1 VTGGGERPATGGGE
15 RSSAGGGER
24 PATGGGE
31 RSSADGGERPATGA
45 PSASAEPPPSDS
57 GFARHEHRFG
67 TGAAF
72 TVGIEEELLL
82 VDPDTLQLAHVADR
96 VLPGMRLSKERADHE
111 AFLAEVEVRSEPR
124 RTAGEAIAD
133 IAAGRAAVIDAGGT
147 PMAVGLHPD
156 ARFGDVRLVDSDRYR
171 RVEGE
176 MRGLIKRTPEC
187 ALHVHVAMPT
197 PDAAVAGLMGL
208 RDALPLIG
216 ALGAGSP
223 FWFGFD
229 SGLASARAAII
240 RAYPGRG
247 LPPRLDGW
255 EDYLEALD
263 AIAAGGG
270 PQDHTMVWWDA
281 RLQPRLGTIE
291 LRELD
296 VQTGLEEAAGVAA
309 LVHALA
315 RRAAEQPLKD
325 QAPEQALHWS
335 SFRAVRDGLE
345 AELLFRGTLRNARD
359 AVEELLD
366 ELRGEDDA
374 LEGVEKIL
382 RDGGAPAR
390 QRAIHAGGGMAALLR
405 HLADETAR
413 SV

>member
-1 VTGGGERPATGGGE
+1 VTKRPASGG
-15 RSSAGGGER
+15 A
-24 PATGGGE
+24 
-31 RSSADGGERPATGA
+31 
-45 PSASAEPPPSDS
+45 PPSDS
-57 GFARHEHRFG
+57 GDAPVPDSGGAPREHRFG
-67 TGAAF
+67 TGEAF
-72 TVGIEEELLL
+72 TIGLEEELLL
-82 VDPDTLQLAHVADR
+82 VDPETLQLAHVADR
-96 VLPGMRLSKERADHE
+96 VVPATHLPRERTDHE
-111 AFLAEVEVRSEPR
+111 AFLAEVEVRSDPQ
-124 RTAGEAIAD
+124 RTAAEATAD
-133 IAAGRAAVIDAGGT
+133 IAAGPAAVVAAGGT

-187 ALHVHVAMPT
+187 ALHVHVAMPS

-208 RDALPLIG
+208 REALPLIG
-216 ALGAGSP
+216 ALGAASP

-229 SGLASARAAII
+229 SGLASARAAVI

-247 LPPRLDGW
+247 LPPRLRDW

-270 PQDHTMVWWDA
+270 PKDHTMVWWDA

-315 RRAAEQPLKD
+315 RRAAEEPLGD
-325 QAPEQALHWS
+325 TAPDQALHWS
-335 SFRAVRDGLE
+335 SFRAVRDGLD
-345 AELLFRGTLRNARD
+345 AELLFRGRLRPARD
-359 AVEELLD
+359 AVRELLD
-366 ELRGEDDA
+366 ELRGRDDA
-374 LEGVEKIL
+374 LEGVERML

-390 QRAIHAGGGMAALLR
+390 QRAIHADGGMTALLR
-405 HLADETAR
+405 HLAHETAR
-413 SV
+413 PL

>member
-1 VTGGGERPATGGGE
+1 VRGAERGGGGEPRGGAGPPA
-15 RSSAGGGER
+15 
-24 PATGGGE
+24 
-31 RSSADGGERPATGA
+31 
-45 PSASAEPPPSDS
+45 SDA

-67 TGAAF
+67 TGEPF
-72 TVGIEEELLL
+72 TVGLEEELLL
-82 VDPDTLQLAHVADR
+82 VDPETLQLAHVADR
-96 VLPGMRLSKERADHE
+96 VLPGMGLPKERADHE

-124 RTAGEAIAD
+124 RTVAEAVAD
-133 IAAGRAAVIDAGGT
+133 VEAGRAAVIEAGGT

-187 ALHVHVAMPT
+187 ALHVHVAMPD

-208 RDALPLIG
+208 REALPLIG

-229 SGLASARAAII
+229 SGLASARSAII

-247 LPPRLDGW
+247 LPPRLRGW
-255 EDYLEALD
+255 EDYLESLD

-296 VQTGLEEAAGVAA
+296 VQTRLDEAAGIAA

-315 RRAAEQPLKD
+315 RRAAEDP
-325 QAPEQALHWS
+325 PEQSPDQALHWS
-335 SFRAVRDGLE
+335 SFRAVRDGLD
-345 AELLFRGTLRNARD
+345 AELLFRGELSRARD
-359 AVEELLD
+359 AVRRLLD
-366 ELRGEDDA
+366 ELQDEDDA
-374 LEGVEKIL
+374 LEGVERIL
-382 RDGGAPAR
+382 DEDAPAR
-390 QRAIHAGGGMAALLR
+390 QRAVHAEGGMPALLR
-405 HLADETAR
+405 ALADETAR
-413 SV
+413 PVSG